1 MFITK
6 KSINRRSMLKGLG
19 AALSLPL
26 LDSMI
31 PAFRRGPPTRPFAFA
46 WFYLPNGI
54 DMRNWMLPPDEGV
67 RCPPNSPT
75 SSRRSPAFVTTS
87 L

>member
-1 MFITK
+1 VFITK

-31 PAFRRGPPTRPFAFA
+31 PAFAEASNAPIRLA

-54 DMRNWMLPPDEGV
+54 DMRNWTPPDEG
-67 RCPPNSPT
+67 PLPPT
-75 SSRRSPAFVTTS
+75 SSRRSLRFVTTS